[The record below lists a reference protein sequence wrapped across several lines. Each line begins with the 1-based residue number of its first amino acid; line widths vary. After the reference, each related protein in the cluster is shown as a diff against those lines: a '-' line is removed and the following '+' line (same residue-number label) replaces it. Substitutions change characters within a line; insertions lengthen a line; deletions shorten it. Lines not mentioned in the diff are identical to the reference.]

1 MSGLGLYKSFSSFTC
16 GMTLAL
22 FMVIQVQLAHAL
34 PDDSNQPIHIS
45 ADKALRDEK
54 KGITIYSG
62 NVEMKQGSMEIEA
75 DTLIIYH
82 TTDQASEIVA
92 KGNPAKMR
100 QQPELDK
107 AIVHAQG
114 DVITYYKNEER
125 VNLQT
130 DARIEQDGA
139 VVEGDSIDYFID
151 KEVITARSDESQDG
165 KKVVVV
171 IPPSVTEEDQAP
183 PEEPPPAD
191 SPAEI
196 APTDSPAE
204 IAPAADSEPQIEE
217 NSGATDS
224 E

>member
-1 MSGLGLYKSFSSFTC
+1 MPGLGLYKFISSFTC
-16 GMTLAL
+16 GIALAL
-22 FMVIQVQLAHAL
+22 FMGIQVQLTHAL

-54 KGITIYSG
+54 KGVTIYSG
-62 NVEMKQGSMEIEA
+62 NVEMKQGSMEMEA

-114 DVITYYKNEER
+114 DVITYYKNEEK

-151 KEVITARSDESQDG
+151 KEVINARSDESEDG

-171 IPPSVTEEDQAP
+171 IPPSVTEKDP
-183 PEEPPPAD
+183 
-191 SPAEI
+191 
-196 APTDSPAE
+196 APTKEAPSADSPAE
-204 IAPAADSEPQIEE
+204 IAPAADSEPQIEK